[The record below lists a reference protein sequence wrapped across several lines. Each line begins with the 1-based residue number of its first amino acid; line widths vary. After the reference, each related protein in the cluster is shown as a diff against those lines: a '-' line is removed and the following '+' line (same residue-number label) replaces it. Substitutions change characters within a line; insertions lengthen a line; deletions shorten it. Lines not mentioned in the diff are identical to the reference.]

1 MAPSRDLDEPGARS
15 ALARL
20 LRRATPEVAAALI
33 GWRLV
38 LAAPGAERLV
48 GRIVETEAYLAED
61 DAASHSAPGPTA
73 RNRAMFLA
81 PGHVYVY
88 LIYGMHHCLNVVTG
102 RAGVGEAVLVRA
114 LEPLAGLDTMRARRG
129 AHVLDRDLCRG
140 PGRLCQAF
148 GLTREHDGLD
158 LCAGPLRLLPPPR
171 TAACAPRIVGPRVG
185 ITKATDLLLRFR
197 AADSRWT
204 T

>member
-1 MAPSRDLDEPGARS
+1 MASPFDARH
-15 ALARL
+15 ANTELARL
-20 LRRATPEVAAALI
+20 LQHSTPEIAELLL
-33 GWRLV
+33 GWHLV
-38 LAAPGAERLV
+38 LDAPRSERLV
-48 GRIVETEAYLAED
+48 GRIVETEAYLAEG
-61 DAASHSAPGPTA
+61 DAASHSAPGPTT

-88 LIYGMHHCLNVVTG
+88 LIYGVHHCLNVVTA

-114 LEPLAGLDTMRARRG
+114 LEPLAGQDTMRARRRT
-129 AHVLDRDLCRG
+129 HLQDRDLCRG

-158 LCAGPLRLLPPPR
+158 LRAGPLRLLPPPR
-171 TAACAPRIVGPRVG
+171 GATRTERIVVGARVG
-185 ITKATDLLLRFR
+185 ITKAADLQLRFR
-197 AADSRWT
+197 EADSRWT